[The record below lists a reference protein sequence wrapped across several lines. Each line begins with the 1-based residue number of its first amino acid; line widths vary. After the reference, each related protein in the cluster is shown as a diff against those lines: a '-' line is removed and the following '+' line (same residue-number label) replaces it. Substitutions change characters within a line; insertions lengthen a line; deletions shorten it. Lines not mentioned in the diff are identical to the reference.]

1 MQAVAVEYIGRS
13 EQVLHESPE
22 RQLWCAVISRAL
34 ADAMDDVATVSSLPQ
49 REQIRQDARSW
60 FVRNDADFQAAC
72 NAAGYDPGVL
82 RPRVLRMIGA
92 GGAGAVTVRS
102 EGVCS

>member
-13 EQVLHESPE
+13 EQALHDSPE

-34 ADAMDDVATVSSLPQ
+34 NDALDDVATISNILQ

-60 FVRNDADFQAAC
+60 FIRNDADFQAAC
-72 NAAGYDPGVL
+72 NAAGYDPSVL
-82 RPRVLRMIGA
+82 RPRVLRMIG
-92 GGAGAVTVRS
+92 VESLRL
-102 EGVCS
+102 

>member
-13 EQVLHESPE
+13 EQALHDSPE

-34 ADAMDDVATVSSLPQ
+34 NDALNDVATISNILH

-60 FVRNDADFQAAC
+60 FIRNDADFQAAC
-72 NAAGYDPGVL
+72 NAAGYDPSVL
-82 RPRVLRMIGA
+82 RPRVLRMIG
-92 GGAGAVTVRS
+92 VESLRL
-102 EGVCS
+102 

>member
-1 MQAVAVEYIGRS
+1 MQAVAAEYIGRS

-34 ADAMDDVATVSSLPQ
+34 ADAMDDVATISSLPQ
-49 REQIRQDARSW
+49 REQIRQDARNW

-82 RPRVLRMIGA
+82 RPRVLRMIGT
-92 GGAGAVTVRS
+92 AGARAVNARL
-102 EGVCS
+102 EGDC

>member
-13 EQVLHESPE
+13 EQALHDSPE

-34 ADAMDDVATVSSLPQ
+34 NDALDDVATISNILQ

-60 FVRNDADFQAAC
+60 FIRNDADFQAAC
-72 NAAGYDPGVL
+72 NAAGYDPSVL
-82 RPRVLRMIGA
+82 RPRVLRMIG
-92 GGAGAVTVRS
+92 VESLRP
-102 EGVCS
+102 

>member
-1 MQAVAVEYIGRS
+1 MQAVAAEYTGRS

-22 RQLWCAVISRAL
+22 RQLWCAVIGRAL
-34 ADAMDDVATVSSLPQ
+34 ADAMDDVATVSNLLQ

-60 FVRNDADFQAAC
+60 FICNGADFQAAC

-82 RPRVLRMIGA
+82 RPRVLRMIGVKTLR
-92 GGAGAVTVRS
+92 AVDVES
-102 EGVCS
+102 EGDR